1 VAFVVADKE
10 RELEPYAVALVAG
23 AAVLVRFG
31 CVPPAFRREQLDDA
45 FVILEPDGDV
55 DVVVFARDPAGVE
68 VDGPAAEEPVLDSA
82 RCQRVVDAVKC
93 R

>member
-1 VAFVVADKE
+1 VAFVVAHEE
-10 RELEPYAVALVAG
+10 RQLEANPVPLVAG
-23 AAVLVRFG
+23 AAVFVRFRR
-31 CVPPAFRREQLDDA
+31 VPPAIRREQLRDG
-45 FVILEPDGDV
+45 FVILEPYGDV